1 MDNLILDDRYEVLEQ
16 VGVGG
21 MATVYRGRDRRLG
34 GREVAIKM
42 LHPHL
47 AQRQDNRLRFQV
59 EAENAAN
66 LEHDNILRVF
76 DASGAGSDKSYIV
89 MEFVRGR
96 TLSDVVSEKPF
107 RVPELGVMIAHEVTR
122 AVVHAHRSRI
132 LHRDIK
138 PENVMIRHDGVVK
151 LMDFG
156 IARALDVS
164 HFTTTGALIGSPAHM
179 APEQI
184 EGGPLDF
191 KADVFSTGILLYFA
205 VTGTLPFTAATPHA
219 LLRKILDTDYEP
231 AQRVRPSVGRD
242 VSRIIDKALRR
253 APEERYASA
262 DDLLSALAS
271 HLNLVGIANPGSE
284 LRSWA
289 KNPKQYEDLLC
300 QRIITRLHELAD
312 GAIHDGK
319 PHVAIEYL
327 NRVIA
332 LDNSDHRATSM
343 LASLTESA
351 RWRRLGKRLV
361 ATIIIGT
368 GVAFAV
374 WRVIPDRKSPA
385 QIQSVNEARTVA
397 SLRLERDGVAQT
409 LNAVMR
415 FPTVRIAESPEER
428 QERRPEEMFQPVA
441 LVPVE
446 IRVSPPAATLTVDG
460 KVQRG
465 GSPYRL
471 RLGQGKHTAVL
482 THPSCDVCERTEY
495 RFEIGPKSQPRT
507 LNYAVAVKPAYLIVH
522 TNTDARIFYGGTAQG
537 RSGEK
542 LKIVAKR
549 PEPWAQEIRIEAPGY
564 QSDTRQVRLG
574 PGETSE
580 VRVTLEKL
588 SSAP

>member
-1 MDNLILDDRYEVLEQ
+1 MDSLILDDRYEVLEQ

-34 GREVAIKM
+34 GREIAIKM

-47 AQRQDNRLRFQV
+47 AQRQDNRLRFRV

-96 TLSDVVSEKPF
+96 TLSDIVSERPF
-107 RVPELGVMIAHEVTR
+107 RVPELGVMVAHEVTR

-138 PENVMIRHDGVVK
+138 PENVMVRNDGVIK

-156 IARALDVS
+156 IARAMDVS
-164 HFTTTGALIGSPAHM
+164 QFTTTGALIGSPAHM

-191 KADVFSTGILLYFA
+191 KADVFSTGILIYFS
-205 VTGTLPFTAATPHA
+205 VTGTLPFTASTPHA

-242 VSRIIDKALRR
+242 ISRIIDKALRR
-253 APEERYASA
+253 DPEQRYASA
-262 DDLLSALAS
+262 DELLAALAS
-271 HLNLVGIANPGSE
+271 HLTQVGITNPAAE

-289 KNPKQYEDLLC
+289 KNPNQYEDLLC
-300 QRIITRLHELAD
+300 RRIIARLHELAE
-312 GAIHDGK
+312 GAIREGK
-319 PHVAIEYL
+319 RHLAIEYL

-332 LDNSDHRATSM
+332 LDSADNRAPVM

-351 RWRRLGKRLV
+351 RWAKVGKRVTGSVLFIAGIVGLVWYWQPPPKPPARTPLV
-361 ATIIIGT
+361 A
-368 GVAFAV
+368 
-374 WRVIPDRKSPA
+374 
-385 QIQSVNEARTVA
+385 EARTVA
-397 SLRLERDGVAQT
+397 SPGIETEETARSLAGVT
-409 LNAVMR
+409 R
-415 FPTVRIAESPEER
+415 FPTVRTADESTDR
-428 QERRPEEMFQPVA
+428 QERRTEESFQPPI
-441 LVPVE
+441 LVSVE
-446 IRVSPPAATLTVDG
+446 IRVSPPAATLTIDG

-465 GSPYRL
+465 GSPYRV
-471 RLGQGKHTAVL
+471 RLGPGKHTAVL
-482 THPSCDVCERTEY
+482 THPTCDVCERTEH
-495 RFEIGPKSQPRT
+495 RFEIGTKSQTRT
-507 LNYAVAVKPAYLIVH
+507 LNYSIAVKPAYLIVH
-522 TNTDARIFYGGTAQG
+522 TNTASSISYGGAKQG

-542 LKIVAKR
+542 LKVPAKR
-549 PEPWAQEIRIEAPGY
+549 PEPWVQEIRIEAPGY
-564 QSDTRQVRLG
+564 QPDTRRVRLG
-574 PGETSE
+574 PGEVSE
-580 VRVTLEKL
+580 VRVTLEK
-588 SSAP
+588 SPSAP